1 MQHLDYKTHVAPSVN
16 KVASCVGRAGGSMW
30 TERSTCGRESNRWG
44 CIRCGRVWVGN
55 RGSLPT
61 SFPPSLFP
69 SGRVTFR
76 PTSPR
81 FRIFALGIE
90 WTCLA
95 FKCWPIAPYKTVSSS
110 SNNSFKQPK
119 TSTQTH
125 PQTIKHKKQQHK
137 SNKRAKTRKK
147 TKENQRKQ
155 NRYPEIKQ
163 RSGRVRYAFG
173 CRCQGAIWSPAASG
187 RRLNYTLK
195 YITRRW
201 QDVLTARRRFTRLAE
216 TSDSPLSR
224 FTAC

>member
-147 TKENQRKQ
+147 TKENQRKHKTVT
-155 NRYPEIKQ
+155 P
-163 RSGRVRYAFG
+163 RSSREAAEWDTPLGAVAREPYGVQPPRVG
-173 CRCQGAIWSPAASG
+173 DWITHW
-187 RRLNYTLK
+187 NTLLGVD
-195 YITRRW
+195 RM
-201 QDVLTARRRFTRLAE
+201 
-216 TSDSPLSR
+216 
-224 FTAC
+224 C